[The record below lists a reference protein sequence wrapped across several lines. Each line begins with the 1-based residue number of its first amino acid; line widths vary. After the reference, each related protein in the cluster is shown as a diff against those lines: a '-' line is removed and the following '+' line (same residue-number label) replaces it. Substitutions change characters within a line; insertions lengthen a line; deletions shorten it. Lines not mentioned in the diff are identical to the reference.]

1 MLKICIPQKD
11 LKYFNEVIEQHPD
24 SVEKT
29 PIKGFDGG
37 DFFEIFVEI
46 SLELLPLILT
56 VLDVYLNYVSVKMQK
71 KDLQASIEHKND
83 NDDSENDF
91 EVIIKYGSQMIKYS
105 NADLKKDK
113 PHKILEKLASV
124 LKMSIDED

>member
-11 LKYFNEVIEQHPD
+11 LKYFNEVIEKHPG

-83 NDDSENDF
+83 NDDSENGF
-91 EVIIKYGSQMIKYS
+91 EVVIKYGSKMIKYS